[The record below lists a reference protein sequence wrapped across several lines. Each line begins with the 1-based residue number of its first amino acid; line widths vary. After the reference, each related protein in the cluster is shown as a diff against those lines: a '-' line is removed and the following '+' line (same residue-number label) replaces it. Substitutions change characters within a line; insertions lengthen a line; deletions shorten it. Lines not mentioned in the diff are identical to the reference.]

1 MLSVTK
7 YRFKLYWYKHVTV
20 DARPLYGHLL
30 PSGSSGISSA
40 AFVFDYDLATELET
54 YAKAKVKLFS
64 KYGLLHW

>member
-1 MLSVTK
+1 M
-7 YRFKLYWYKHVTV
+7 TV